1 MSQNRKKII
10 NRLTGN
16 LANAIL
22 HKVLGE
28 AVQEDNLRAY
38 YGNEFSTSFSL
49 AVKYCE
55 QLNPKTEP
63 MLEKDVKE
71 IREIIMKR
79 VSLELDKRIKKGYQG
94 IANANVEPIMDELLE
109 KAMVKSKEVL

>member
-1 MSQNRKKII
+1 
-10 NRLTGN
+10 
-16 LANAIL
+16 
-22 HKVLGE
+22 
-28 AVQEDNLRAY
+28 
-38 YGNEFSTSFSL
+38 
-49 AVKYCE
+49 
-55 QLNPKTEP
+55 